1 MPVRWREWALGVTPA
16 CDEDV
21 MASGLATVWGH
32 RPWGLRP
39 AGADGHIHGAHL
51 ILPCPR
57 MPSPAP
63 RDTLCLGHRDLGL
76 LVALKPYGCTLQG
89 GPGLSRLLYWVLMT
103 PLGASPW
110 VGGRVWVGSQETPFP
125 QAAPKASM
133 ASTAVRSA
141 TVPAG
146 AAATASTG
154 PASVTRGST
163 AASATWVSPTDPWA
177 LGSEVGRG
185 HRVGWVLPAWVQL
198 VFNHQSS

>member
-32 RPWGLRP
+32 RPWGPRP

-63 RDTLCLGHRDLGL
+63 RDPLCLGHRVLGL

-89 GPGLSRLLYWVLMT
+89 GPGLSRLLYWVLT
-103 PLGASPW
+103 PPLGASPW
-110 VGGRVWVGSQETPFP
+110 VGGRVWVGSQE
-125 QAAPKASM
+125 AALPPGCPKGFYGKHCRKKCHCAS
-133 ASTAVRSA
+133 RGRCHRLY
-141 TVPAG
+141 G
-146 AAATASTG
+146 ACLC
-154 PASVTRGST
+154 
-163 AASATWVSPTDPWA
+163 DPGLYGRFCH
-177 LGSEVGRG
+177 LGES
-185 HRVGWVLPAWVQL
+185 H
-198 VFNHQSS
+198 